1 MGILQRL
8 FAKFDKKERL
18 KSSPSIQ
25 IFTKYGPCKAKM
37 LKHRENEYL
46 LLWSDL
52 LDGEQV
58 KWGYIYA
65 NKHTQHSSDAIGC
78 DCNDQIDIALK
89 MMMQEQGFI
98 IYSSQDAQEIEDCLY
113 KIGVRGVGS
122 KKETQESFS
131 KNSHTCATEYEVL
144 THIIQELGITKV
156 RLVSSDPGIALHI
169 QRYGI
174 ELVEWASVISFDYG
188 DDTL

>member
-8 FAKFDKKERL
+8 FAKFNKKERL

-25 IFTKYGPCKAKM
+25 IFTKYGPCRAKM
-37 LKHRENEYL
+37 LRHRENEYL

-65 NKHTQHSSDAIGC
+65 NKHTQHSSNAIGC
-78 DCNDQIDIALK
+78 DCNDQVDIALK

-98 IYSSQDAQEIEDCLY
+98 IYSSSDVLDIEKCLH
-113 KIGVRGVGS
+113 KISARGLVTTKEREAPLEQS
-122 KKETQESFS
+122 MDSFTSEYAVVTYIMQTLDIKKV
-131 KNSHTCATEYEVL
+131 H
-144 THIIQELGITKV
+144 
-156 RLVSSDPGIALHI
+156 LVSSDPGIALHI
-169 QRYGI
+169 QRYGV